1 MAKTLQ
7 EQLLQ
12 AGLVDQKKAKQIK
25 QQKRKQKKQTPRGHE
40 GVDEVKLAA
49 QKAREEKAEKDRE
62 KNRQLQAEA
71 ELLSLQA
78 QVKQIIEMN
87 RIARNDGE
95 VGYQFT
101 DGSKIKKIYVTEAQ
115 QNALAKGQIAIARL
129 EDLYELIPK
138 GAAEK
143 ISQRNADAIVLLNQ
157 QDSQE
162 EVDED
167 DPYADYQIPDD
178 LMW

>member
-40 GVDEVKLAA
+40 GVDEVKLAT

-62 KNRQLQAEA
+62 KNRQLQVEA
-71 ELLSLQA
+71 ELRSLQA

-101 DGSKIKKIYVTEAQ
+101 DGTKIKKIYVTEAQ

-129 EDLYELIPK
+129 EELYELIPK

-143 ISQRNADAIVLLNQ
+143 ILQRNADAIVLLNQ